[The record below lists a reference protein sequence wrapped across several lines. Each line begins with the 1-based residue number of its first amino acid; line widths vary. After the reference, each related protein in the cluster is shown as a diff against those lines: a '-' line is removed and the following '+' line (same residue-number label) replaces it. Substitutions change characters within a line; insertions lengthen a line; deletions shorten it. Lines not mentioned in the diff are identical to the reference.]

1 MYYYEE
7 ASEKNWFRP
16 ENLKRIT
23 ICIIFII
30 VVLLLKKVNMPIF
43 KTALSKIEY
52 YLCDY
57 SYEYQDIVE
66 AVKNISEAPDKIPV
80 LSQGSSKLL
89 PMPVHGS
96 ISSEYGLRLHPI
108 LKQQQMHKGI
118 DIVEKEGAP
127 VKVVIDGV
135 VDSVGYDEEL
145 GNTVKISHGNGLTT
159 VYAHL
164 KDVYVKE
171 KETVKQGFI
180 IGTIGNTGLSKTAHL
195 HFEIWKDGK
204 AEDPRKWLNIQDNTR
219 EDLDGFK
226 GL

>member
-1 MYYYEE
+1 M
-7 ASEKNWFRP
+7 R
-16 ENLKRIT
+16 
-23 ICIIFII
+23 
-30 VVLLLKKVNMPIF
+30 LLLRV
-43 KTALSKIEY
+43 SR
-52 YLCDY
+52 Y
-57 SYEYQDIVE
+57 SGSC
-66 AVKNISEAPDKIPV
+66 KNISEAPDKIPV
-80 LSQGSSKLL
+80 LSQEAVSFCHAGPWQYLFGMACDFIHIKTATDAQG
-89 PMPVHGS
+89 HN
-96 ISSEYGLRLHPI
+96 
-108 LKQQQMHKGI
+108 
-118 DIVEKEGAP
+118 IVEKEGAP

-180 IGTIGNTGLSKTAHL
+180 IGTIGNTGLSETAHL